1 MSNKVY
7 SFTKVGKRR
16 TKSGIYALMTGIISL
31 CVLGGF
37 IGFGIYKSGQMSGE
51 MCLIP
56 YVTMIGSIVGAV
68 ISARDRS
75 RTDVAGKY
83 LCSGYRVCVVSAVLH
98 GCVFLIGIL
107 KVIL

>member
-7 SFTKVGKRR
+7 SFTKVEKRR
-16 TKSGIYALMTGIISL
+16 TKSGIYALATGIVSL
-31 CVLGGF
+31 CVLGFF
-37 IGFGIYKSGQMSGE
+37 IGFGIYKSGQMSGA

-75 RTDVAGKY
+75 RTCLLYTSDA
-83 LCSGYRVCVVSAVLH
+83 ADE
-98 GCVFLIGIL
+98 
-107 KVIL
+107 